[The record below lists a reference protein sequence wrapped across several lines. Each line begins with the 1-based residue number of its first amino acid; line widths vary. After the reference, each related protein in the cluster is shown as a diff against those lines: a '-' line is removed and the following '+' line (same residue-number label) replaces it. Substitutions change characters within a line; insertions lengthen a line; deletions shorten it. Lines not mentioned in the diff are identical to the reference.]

1 MSEKEE
7 QKFQKIL
14 QKLEDSKNIGQGS
27 WALPRNATTAEKTK
41 YEICEKILGYQEDNN
56 LSDEAMARKLH
67 LNQVELEDILF
78 CQISKFN
85 LDYLMNVVSQLFSP
99 AEVKV
104 IIEPR
109 RDNIPGLRITEAVS
123 FDPNL
128 EHQSPEYKGLYLL
141 RELDIQE
148 NIELVPH
155 TLRRC
160 FATYNALNG
169 MPLPVLQ
176 KVLGHS
182 KISTTALYIKDS
194 DLSNLLKFKP
204 M

>member
-56 LSDEAMARKLH
+56 LSDEAMA
-67 LNQVELEDILF
+67 
-78 CQISKFN
+78 
-85 LDYLMNVVSQLFSP
+85 
-99 AEVKV
+99 
-104 IIEPR
+104 
-109 RDNIPGLRITEAVS
+109 PGLRITEAVS

-141 RELDIQE
+141 RGKRAKE
-148 NIELVPH
+148 
-155 TLRRC
+155 R
-160 FATYNALNG
+160 
-169 MPLPVLQ
+169 
-176 KVLGHS
+176 
-182 KISTTALYIKDS
+182 
-194 DLSNLLKFKP
+194 
-204 M
+204 